1 MNSHSRILLILLFNS
16 PSNAPLKL
24 ETLSSPSFLKNL
36 VGGSTLR
43 YLQQKKEEGGGVHT
57 MTNIVMKF
65 TKKLIENGEQR
76 EDIARGYKKKYKD
89 LFLEFNLWRTFL
101 LSRNRKARQSES
113 LRKLLNL
120 KQSILSV
127 LANWLEKTSKQYRK
141 SQRNES

>member
-1 MNSHSRILLILLFNS
+1 M
-16 PSNAPLKL
+16 
-24 ETLSSPSFLKNL
+24 

-43 YLQQKKEEGGGVHT
+43 YLQQKKEEGGGSAHYDQHS
-57 MTNIVMKF
+57 NEIYKEA
-65 TKKLIENGEQR
+65 LIENGEQR

-127 LANWLEKTSKQYRK
+127 LANWLENTSKQYRK

>member
-1 MNSHSRILLILLFNS
+1 M
-16 PSNAPLKL
+16 
-24 ETLSSPSFLKNL
+24 